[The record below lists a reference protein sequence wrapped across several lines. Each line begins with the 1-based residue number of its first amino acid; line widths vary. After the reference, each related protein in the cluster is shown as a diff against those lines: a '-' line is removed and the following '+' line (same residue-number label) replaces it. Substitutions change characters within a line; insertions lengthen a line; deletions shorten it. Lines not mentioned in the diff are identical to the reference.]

1 MTSNTL
7 LYFAEKVSDEMLQKI
22 EENPDK
28 VFFPNFGNSDNIL
41 KRGITI
47 DRVMFKIPGTDFE
60 IYWYGFLIA
69 LGILIAMIYG
79 FRKMKPMGIDPD
91 RATDAVIAGFVGAIL
106 GARAYYIAFNDS
118 VTFKDF
124 FSYRDGGLAIYGG
137 IIGAILVGG
146 IVAKLRKLK
155 VTALLDV
162 VAPCFL
168 IGQAIGRWGNFVNQE
183 AFGSNTDLPWGMIS
197 AKTMEYI
204 GDPDTFDR
212 LGGQVSSYAPVH
224 PCFLYESLWCVI
236 CFIILHFYSKHRKF
250 DGEVFLMY
258 IGLYGLGRFFIESTR
273 TDSLY
278 IANIKV
284 SQLVA
289 GTCVFAAL
297 VLIIIFRSMASRGNY
312 KLFCDTELSKRQL
325 AALEGYEAN
334 EKAKKELKKK
344 IAEAKKSGESFA
356 ELEKEYD
363 EKFGKTAKE
372 AAKKQADEIAEQKKE
387 LKAKIKAAKKSD
399 DKAGLAALKK
409 EYAEK
414 FGGSSAAEDDE
425 DQAEDESYRSILAD
439 EEEDAEESEETDGAE
454 NDAGSAENDA
464 GSAEHDADGE

>member
-1 MTSNTL
+1 MTLQTL
-7 LYFAEKVSDEMLQKI
+7 MYAAAKVSDEMRETIKA
-22 EENPDK
+22 NPDK
-28 VFFPNFGNSDNIL
+28 VYFPNFGSSDNIL

-47 DRVMFKIPGTDFE
+47 DRVMFTIPGTNFE

-69 LGILIAMIYG
+69 VGILLAMLYG

-91 RATDAVIAGFVGAIL
+91 RATDAVIAGFIGAIF

-118 VTFKDF
+118 ITFKDF

-137 IIGAILVGG
+137 IIGAVLVGG
-146 IVAKLRKLK
+146 IVAKLRGLKL
-155 VTALLDV
+155 TALLDV

-183 AFGSNTDLPWGMIS
+183 AFGANTDLPWGMIS
-197 AKTMEYI
+197 SKTMSYI
-204 GDPDTFDR
+204 AENFDE
-212 LGGQVSSYAPVH
+212 LGCKVSSYAPVH
-224 PCFLYESLWCVI
+224 PCFLYESIWCVI
-236 CFIILHFYSKHRKF
+236 CFVILHIFTKHRKF

-289 GTCVFAAL
+289 GTCVFTAL
-297 VLIIIFRSMASRGNY
+297 VLIIIFRSMASRSNY
-312 KLFCDTELSKRQL
+312 KLFCDTELSKQQL
-325 AALEGYEAN
+325 AALEGYEEN

-344 IAEAKKSGESFA
+344 IAEAKRSGESFA

-372 AAKKQADEIAEQKKE
+372 AAKKKADEIAAEKKE
-387 LKAKIKAAKKSD
+387 LKAKIKEAKKAGKKDEAAK
-399 DKAGLAALKK
+399 LKNEFAK
-409 EYAEK
+409 K
-414 FGGSSAAEDDE
+414 FGGIVTEE
-425 DQAEDESYRSILAD
+425 EEAEDENYTSILGDDD
-439 EEEDAEESEETDGAE
+439 EEAETETTEAKAEEKPEE
-454 NDAGSAENDA
+454 
-464 GSAEHDADGE
+464 